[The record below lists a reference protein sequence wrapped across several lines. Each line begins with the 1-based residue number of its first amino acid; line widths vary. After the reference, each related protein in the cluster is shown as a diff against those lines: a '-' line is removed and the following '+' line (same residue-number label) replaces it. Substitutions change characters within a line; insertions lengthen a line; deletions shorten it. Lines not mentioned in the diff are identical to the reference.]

1 MGKLVRDRVVEIIS
15 RKGEIPH
22 WHKIRDDG
30 EFLEKL
36 LNKLFEETHEVI
48 GSKTPNERLLEC
60 VDVAEVLFAIIRLQ
74 KVTLRQFQKKNIS
87 RECRDTNCE
96 AGQRRISRVASWPCI
111 TTPSRYSAAD
121 FLFRQESHFGVW

>member
-74 KVTLRQFQKKNIS
+74 KVTLRQFVRVLLGERMKRGSFKKRIFLES
-87 RECRDTNCE
+87 VETPTARPGRDGYHVLPHGH
-96 AGQRRISRVASWPCI
+96 A
-111 TTPSRYSAAD
+111 
-121 FLFRQESHFGVW
+121 